1 MRAYCALRTV
11 LNTGQILVRMIGI
24 IPSITDLTF
33 QWRRKTKS
41 KNTWGII
48 GQMIKFIKEAN
59 T

>member
-24 IPSITDLTF
+24 IPSITDLIF
-33 QWRRKTKS
+33 QWRGQTKR
-41 KNTWGII
+41 KNTWRII
-48 GQMIKFIKEAN
+48 GQMINFIKEAN